1 MLAKFKD
8 TYTCLCIFDIQMSSK
23 TKKITILDFLEFKKQ
38 KQKITMLTAYDYP
51 MACALDNAGIDAILV
66 GDSMGMVIYGQKNT
80 LPVTVEDI
88 IRHTQAVTRGAKRA
102 MVIAD
107 MPFMSFSLPEDGLK
121 NAGKMIKNGNAN
133 AVKLEGG
140 RIREKT
146 VKLMVENGIPVM
158 AHIGLT
164 PQYYN
169 EFGGFKV
176 QGKSGMAAKRLLEDA
191 KILQESGAFSIVL
204 ESIPWKIAKK
214 ITESI
219 DIPTIGIGAG
229 PYCDGQV
236 LVSQDMMGFFEF
248 TPFSFVKNILM
259 YIKPC

>member
-121 NAGKMIKNGNAN
+121 NAGKMIKNGNLTQKYIS
-133 AVKLEGG
+133 KLFGISECQVS
-140 RIREKT
+140 RIKNESRWCYASLLFGFWVAKVT
-146 VKLMVENGIPVM
+146 VL
-158 AHIGLT
+158 
-164 PQYYN
+164 
-169 EFGGFKV
+169 
-176 QGKSGMAAKRLLEDA
+176 
-191 KILQESGAFSIVL
+191 
-204 ESIPWKIAKK
+204 
-214 ITESI
+214 
-219 DIPTIGIGAG
+219 
-229 PYCDGQV
+229 
-236 LVSQDMMGFFEF
+236 
-248 TPFSFVKNILM
+248 
-259 YIKPC
+259 